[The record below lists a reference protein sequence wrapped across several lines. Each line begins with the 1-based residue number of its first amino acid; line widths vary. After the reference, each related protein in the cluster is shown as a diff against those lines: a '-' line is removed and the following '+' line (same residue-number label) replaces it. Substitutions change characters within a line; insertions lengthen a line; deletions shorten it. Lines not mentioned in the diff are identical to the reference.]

1 MLYKDISFCCIVL
14 VIFITMSIHH
24 IMSKGPLVEGY
35 SVEIDVGLDPEF
47 EKLKEKY
54 NNLKQELIEA
64 EEAIETATQ
73 KYNQMAQD
81 AQMVNNEVPVDDISS
96 EIGEEVIEE
105 DSPPIPPIYTS
116 KDNYMV
122 NTCSVIGKDP
132 PSPENC
138 SGEKW
143 FKKTNYDKDT
153 GIHTITIPKDGTG

>member
-1 MLYKDISFCCIVL
+1 ML
-14 VIFITMSIHH
+14 VIVITMSIHH

-81 AQMVNNEVPVDDISS
+81 AQLVNNEVPVDDISS
-96 EIGEEVIEE
+96 EIGEEVI
-105 DSPPIPPIYTS
+105 
-116 KDNYMV
+116 
-122 NTCSVIGKDP
+122 
-132 PSPENC
+132 
-138 SGEKW
+138 
-143 FKKTNYDKDT
+143 
-153 GIHTITIPKDGTG
+153 